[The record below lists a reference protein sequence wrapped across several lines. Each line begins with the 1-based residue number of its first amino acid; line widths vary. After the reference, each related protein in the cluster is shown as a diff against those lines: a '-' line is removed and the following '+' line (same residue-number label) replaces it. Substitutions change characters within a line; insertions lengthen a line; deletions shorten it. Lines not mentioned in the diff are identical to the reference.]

1 MANDKFNIF
10 FLASFIDW
18 RFLRRGD
25 VLVYIFLFVLFVLVL
40 VLVFGKTVNGSKSWF
55 GLGGVSFQPSDL
67 ARLATIIILAKYFSR
82 RHIEIANF
90 KHIFVSGLY
99 AFLPFILIFFQP
111 DFGSAMT
118 IFLIWLG
125 MVFVSGIS
133 KKHLLTV
140 FACGVL
146 VFVGLWFFVFA
157 DYQKQRIVTFV
168 NPLADV
174 RGAGYNAMQSVIAI
188 GSGGLWGKGVG
199 YGTQSRLSFLPEYET
214 DFIFAA
220 FAEEWGFV
228 GTTILLMLY
237 LFVLWRVVQISM
249 VGATNFETFFGLGVV
264 IYFLSHMTINVGM
277 NLGLLPVAGI
287 TLPFMSYGGSHLVT
301 EFFAVGMI
309 MGMRKYSRAV
319 HKDSVKNEVVGV

>member
-1 MANDKFNIF
+1 
-10 FLASFIDW
+10 
-18 RFLRRGD
+18 
-25 VLVYIFLFVLFVLVL
+25 
-40 VLVFGKTVNGSKSWF
+40 
-55 GLGGVSFQPSDL
+55 
-67 ARLATIIILAKYFSR
+67 
-82 RHIEIANF
+82 
-90 KHIFVSGLY
+90 
-99 AFLPFILIFFQP
+99 
-111 DFGSAMT
+111 
-118 IFLIWLG
+118 
-125 MVFVSGIS
+125 
-133 KKHLLTV
+133 
-140 FACGVL
+140 
-146 VFVGLWFFVFA
+146 
-157 DYQKQRIVTFV
+157 
-168 NPLADV
+168 
-174 RGAGYNAMQSVIAI
+174 MQSVIAI